1 MISGGFPFAML
12 ADQTGAIGRAYRTY
26 DEEGGVNI
34 RGTVII
40 NPEGVVQLLS
50 VNVPPLGREP
60 KEILR
65 AVTALKE
72 SAESGKVAPAGWTP
86 GKEMLETTPENSG
99 NVWKTYKK

>member
-1 MISGGFPFAML
+1 MIDGGFPFVML
-12 ADQTGAIGRAYRTY
+12 SDQTGAIGKAYRCY
-26 DEEGGVNI
+26 DESGVDI

-40 NPEGVVQLLS
+40 SPEGVVQLLS

-65 AVTALKE
+65 GVTALKE
-72 SAESGKVAPAGWTP
+72 SAASGKVAPAGWVP
-86 GKEMLETTPENSG
+86 GKELLETTPENSG